1 MEFLVLLFTANVIY
15 LKKNQQSNYIKKSN
29 RGQLIKTIMDI
40 LDETEKIRVLVDTK
54 FDGMC
59 VNGSLG
65 LICRHDNKADLT
77 TLLK

>member
-1 MEFLVLLFTANVIY
+1 
-15 LKKNQQSNYIKKSN
+15 
-29 RGQLIKTIMDI
+29 MDI